1 MRIDE
6 FRKYI
11 IDYIKSKYFKYFFSI
26 FFVYLV
32 LSIFS
37 YEENYQISSSINP
50 TSQKNNNLASLIN
63 AGADETYFDFTDVV
77 NSNYVLGKF
86 LNESWFN
93 SEVDKSELQ
102 NAFTYYNITNDG
114 ESSQETLNR
123 KTINKLRNDLKVT
136 KSRLTGLI
144 LIEVETTDTV
154 FGKSFINFVQKE
166 SVNYINQ
173 LKSGL
178 SDKKITFLSTRLY
191 QIENEL
197 NTSEENL
204 KLFLD
209 KNKNYSSPELQI
221 EYLRLKRYVEIN
233 SALLKTI
240 TSQLEVAKVQK
251 LDNIPDV
258 VILDE
263 PYISEVS
270 SLSSDI
276 TFKIF
281 FFILINSFLGL
292 FGLYLRFFNE

>member
-6 FRKYI
+6 FSKYI
-11 IDYIKSKYFKYFFSI
+11 IDYCKSKYFKYFFSI
-26 FFVYLV
+26 FFAYLV
-32 LSIFS
+32 LSIFT
-37 YEENYQISSSINP
+37 YEDEYQISSSINP
-50 TSQKNNNLASLIN
+50 TNQRDNNLASLIN
-63 AGADETYFDFTDVV
+63 ASGDEAYFDFTDVV
-77 NSNYVLGKF
+77 YSNYVLGKF

-93 SEVDKSELQ
+93 SEVDDSELQ

-144 LIEVETTDTV
+144 LIEVETTDNV

-166 SVNYINQ
+166 SVNYVNQ

-178 SDKKITFLSTRLY
+178 SDKKVTFLSTRLY

-209 KNKNYSSPELQI
+209 NNKNYSSPELQI

-240 TSQLEVAKVQK
+240 TSQLEVAKLQK

-276 TFKIF
+276 IFKIF

-292 FGLYLRFFNE
+292 LGLYLRFFNE